1 MAQVTSNIAVANAV
15 VSVGAWVTGG
25 GAGSLT
31 DVGHTNGPTNLQVN
45 YNDYGLKSE
54 QSFGIL
60 RKIPIDATVKLKV
73 PMAETFMENLRVALR
88 QPAAN
93 KTGSVPNQTLLIGNF
108 VEQYH
113 QVQVVT
119 KGTGATTQAT
129 RTATF
134 WRCGVDALGEIG
146 WTKTKEQTAE
156 TTFDVL
162 YDDTVATA
170 DKFGKLV
177 DSGGA

>member
-15 VSVGAWVTGG
+15 VSVGPWVTGG
-25 GAGSLT
+25 GASSLV
-31 DVGHTNGPTNLQVN
+31 DVGHTNGPSSLQVN

-73 PMAETFMENLRVALR
+73 PMAETFMENLRIVYR

-93 KTGSVPNQTLLIGNF
+93 KTGSVPNQTLLIGSF

-113 QVQVVT
+113 QIQVVT
-119 KGTGATTQAT
+119 KGTGATTTAT

-134 WRCGVDALGEIG
+134 WRGAVDATDELA
-146 WTKTKEQTAE
+146 WTKTKEQSPGP
-156 TTFDVL
+156 TFDIL
-162 YDDTVATA
+162 FDDTVATN
-170 DKFGKLV
+170 DKFGKIV